1 MLKLSK
7 FALTPAPQAHL
18 TLIITIGKH
27 RGYKTLCYRHSVCLR
42 MYHRLV
48 ELQVRINHT
57 TIAAHTL
64 YHFAVVDTLGQL
76 RFVVRRLPYCQMVQ
90 MIRFS
95 LVAYSALLQ
104 RKLYKFLQITSY
116 QDDGLHRTQSY
127 HRCISLL
134 LHHLRD
140 ALRLLHIFVFFS
152 YARRVYLTYGYTV
165 QLMVLIACILLVSNC
180 SNNV

>member
-1 MLKLSK
+1 MAIETFQSFTTK
-7 FALTPAPQAHL
+7 
-18 TLIITIGKH
+18 KH
-27 RGYKTLCYRHSVCLR
+27 QGCKTLYCRHSVYLR

-48 ELQVRINHT
+48 ELQVQINHIT
-57 TIAAHTL
+57 QPKTASCFATIAAHTL

-76 RFVVRRLPYCQMVQ
+76 RFAVRRLPYCQMVQ